1 MVPGKGACDAQNKP
15 LVELTGDIDD
25 DARLTCDKSYL
36 LKFNVVVRPG
46 STLTIDPGTTIFG
59 DEATRGLLVVQP
71 GAKIVA
77 RGTREAPIVFTSE
90 NPPEKAKPG
99 DWGGVIVLGK
109 APINLLG
116 VDGKRARGKVE
127 GLTHDGDYG
136 GAEANDSSGVLEH
149 VRIEYSGTELGPN
162 NEVNGLTLAGVGRG
176 TSIDHVQIRY
186 PADDCFEFF
195 GGTADAK
202 HLICQHPGD
211 DGIDWDY
218 GYTGRIQFAVVE
230 QHPRDEHDGHGI
242 EGDNDPNGSRNEPR
256 SAPVLSN
263 ITLCG
268 RGRALQKA
276 SFAIPRS
283 PRDPRHRDEP
293 RRFWLQRRD
302 RRARPRDRSRSPERF
317 VLERARSRARLRRAI
332 GRASR
337 RHGRRRRRLRRARLL
352 PRTVSEDR
360 GDSRRRALRSGRRGP
375 PQACHVTHEGRRGA
389 ARGRLFST

>member
-1 MVPGKGACDAQNKP
+1 
-15 LVELTGDIDD
+15 
-25 DARLTCDKSYL
+25 
-36 LKFNVVVRPG
+36 
-46 STLTIDPGTTIFG
+46 
-59 DEATRGLLVVQP
+59 VQP
-71 GAKIVA
+71 GAKLVA

-127 GLTHDGDYG
+127 GLTHDGEYG
-136 GAEANDSSGVLEH
+136 GGDANDSSGALEY
-149 VRIEYSGTELGPN
+149 VRIEYSGTEVGPN

-176 TSIDHVQIRY
+176 TAIDHVQIRY

-230 QHPRDEHDGHGI
+230 QHPRDDHDGHGL
-242 EGDNDPNGSRNEPR
+242 EGDNDPSGSRNEPR
-256 SAPVLSN
+256 SAPILSN
-263 ITLCG
+263 LTLCG

-276 SFAIPRS
+276 SFAILARRGTRAVVMNLVAS
-283 PRDPRHRDEP
+283 GFSAGIDVRDPETELDLRSASFSSELGVGLAFLEQPGAPPGDTEDDDGGFDELALLDDRARHVGVIRNPVLCSPAGAGQLKPEAALTAAAGTPPEDG
-293 RRFWLQRRD
+293 FFDTKAQFLGAFRD
-302 RRARPRDRSRSPERF
+302 RDDDWDS
-317 VLERARSRARLRRAI
+317 
-332 GRASR
+332 GWTASV
-337 RHGRRRRRLRRARLL
+337 
-352 PRTVSEDR
+352 P
-360 GDSRRRALRSGRRGP
+360 
-375 PQACHVTHEGRRGA
+375 
-389 ARGRLFST
+389 